1 MSLRDKGFALSL
13 IVGIEDHFDKQSK
26 AVKTKARDLEKTFHG
41 MQATMSKVE
50 SYKKAKAALDA
61 LEKAESKNID
71 ALKRKRQEVRTL
83 SRALEKAGLD
93 TDNLALSEQ
102 KLAKQTKEA
111 ERAFKQQNQTLSQAE
126 KAQKRLGQLSGAA
139 VGAGTMAIY
148 GKIGNDLNKARRTL
162 AGRTNIGYDTLNS
175 QEEKDWLRNQMQS
188 TGKDAGEIYQARELS
203 EQQAQ
208 LTNKQRKALTEQA
221 LKFQKV
227 YGGDIA
233 EITRAISTA
242 MTTQGLSAEKTANLI
257 SSAFANGANKY
268 GDLLD
273 TINEYS
279 QYMDKGGIG
288 LDKQLAIATIAQQAG
303 AQNADKPMDM
313 LKEAFQARL
322 ADTSEMEKLFGVGK
336 TAGELDTYVSDPKL
350 RKQLK
355 DSVYRYRQAL
365 SSGTG
370 QGDTLKGMASVL
382 SSLNQQD
389 PANAKVINER
399 IFGTIGSEDIGGKGL
414 QKILGVLSGQTTTD
428 SILRSTQTLS
438 ERADNISTSFDE
450 VTNAAK
456 SLKQPFA
463 ELASTVEDSARA
475 LADGISA
482 TSSGA
487 GGMLGNSPWLTGG
500 LMAGGAIFAGAKTRG
515 MFKVGQ
521 KALRYLG
528 GGLEDA
534 AETATKT
541 SRLAGMAQ
549 KAKKGTSSALDVA
562 KRGATSI
569 GKGAGLATSLGKTA
583 LKKAPVIGTAL
594 NALMI
599 GSDIADDD
607 WRGVAGDV
615 GSILGGL
622 LGGAGGS
629 LLMPGAGT
637 LAGGVAGS
645 MAGEE
650 LANQLYDLLAG
661 TDKPK
666 EVQDTEAAINAM
678 AKTANKAGLAMSLPP
693 IEINMQNTIQIQGGE
708 TNEQTA
714 QSIINALRNMTP
726 ELQAQFI
733 ASLSDMLDHHDNALI
748 R

>member
-41 MQATMSKVE
+41 MQATMGKVE

-61 LEKAESKNID
+61 LEKAENKNID

-126 KAQKRLGQLSGAA
+126 KAQKRLGQL
-139 VGAGTMAIY
+139 AGTTVAAGATAIY
-148 GKIGNDLNKARRTL
+148 AKIGDDTNKARKTL
-162 AGRTNIGYDTLNS
+162 VNRTNLSYETLTS
-175 QEEKDWLRNQMQS
+175 QEEQDWLRNQQRT
-188 TGKDAGEIYQARELS
+188 TGKTVGEIYQARELA
-203 EQQAQ
+203 EQQSQ
-208 LTNKQRKALTEQA
+208 LSEKQRKALTEEA
-221 LKFQKV
+221 LKYQKV
-227 YGGDIA
+227 FGGEINDIISA
-233 EITRAISTA
+233 VSTA
-242 MTTQGLSAEKTANLI
+242 MVTQGETAKKAANLLTSGSLGGGENI
-257 SSAFANGANKY
+257 TA
-268 GDLLD
+268 LLD
-273 TINEYS
+273 GTKEYS
-279 QYMDKGGIG
+279 QYMARAGIDLKKQIALMSISAQYGNKNPDKV
-288 LDKQLAIATIAQQAG
+288 LDMI
-303 AQNADKPMDM
+303 
-313 LKEAFQARL
+313 KESSQARL
-322 ADTSEMEKLFGVGK
+322 SDTSEMEKLFGHGK
-336 TAGELDTYVSDPKL
+336 TAGEIDTYLPDLNL
-350 RKQLK
+350 RKRLK
-355 DSVYRYRQAL
+355 NAVYGYRDAL
-365 SSGTG
+365 AKGQG
-370 QGDTLKGMASVL
+370 QGDAFKSL
-382 SSLNQQD
+382 SSVMLDINKQD
-389 PANAKVINER
+389 PANAKVFNER
-399 IFGTIGSEDIGGKGL
+399 IFGTQGSEDLGPEAL
-414 QKILGVLSGQTTTD
+414 QKVLGVISGTISPD
-428 SILRSTQTLS
+428 DILRNNKSLDD
-438 ERADNISTSFDE
+438 RARDITTEFEKLGNE
-450 VTNAAK
+450 AK
-456 SLKQPFA
+456 ALKQPFA
-463 ELASTVEDSARA
+463 ELASSVEDSTKVLVDA
-475 LADGISA
+475 IS
-482 TSSGA
+482 SVSGK
-487 GGMLGNSPWLTGG
+487 GGELLSNNNLLTAG
-500 LMAGGAIFAGAKTRG
+500 LMASGIAIPMLKGKAIAGVANKTLDYLANGAKSATTGRFTG
-515 MFKVGQ
+515 
-521 KALRYLG
+521 ALSK
-528 GGLEDA
+528 A
-534 AETATKT
+534 AEF
-541 SRLAGMAQ
+541 AQ
-549 KAKKGTSSALDVA
+549 SSSTLDIA
-562 KRGATSI
+562 KRGASSI
-569 GKGAGLATSLGKTA
+569 GKGMGVATSLGKSA
-583 LKKAPVIGTAL
+583 LKKAPVIGAGI

-607 WRGVAGDV
+607 WRGVAGDA

-678 AKTANKAGLAMSLPP
+678 SQTANKAGLAMSLPP

-708 TNEQTA
+708 TNDQTA

-726 ELQAQFI
+726 ELQAQLI